1 MLSRTQSLLEPKRSP
16 LELPSVAASAQ
27 RNSKLSADEDMLVI
41 TGGGLNRLEDPF
53 TLYEKSE

>member
-1 MLSRTQSLLEPKRSP
+1 MLSRSQSLLEPRRSP

-27 RNSKLSADEDMLVI
+27 RNSQLSADEDMLVI
-41 TGGGLNRLEDPF
+41 TGALNRLEDPF